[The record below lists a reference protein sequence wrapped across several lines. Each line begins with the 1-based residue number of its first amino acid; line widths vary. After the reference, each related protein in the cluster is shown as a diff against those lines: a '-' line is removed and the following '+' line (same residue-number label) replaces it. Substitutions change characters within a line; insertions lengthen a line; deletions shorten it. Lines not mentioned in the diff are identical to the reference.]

1 MKDKEPEKKDYSIHL
16 RTTESR
22 FKAMSKQAIDEDVC
36 RNVFIERAID
46 FYIYHLTEE
55 NYLNSYPEKRPS

>member
-1 MKDKEPEKKDYSIHL
+1 MKDQTSSKGYSIHI

-22 FKAMSKQAIDEDVC
+22 YKAMAKTAIDEDVC
-36 RNVFIERAID
+36 KNVFIERAID